1 MLHGQRAAAAGSR
14 IMTTER
20 LILREMRQAG
30 FAAPAEILQ
39 DPAVMYACGHTFTAE
54 EVQAWLDRQK
64 SRYRQYGF
72 GLQAIQLKARG
83 RMIGQAGLTM
93 QAYRDTQA
101 PEIGYL
107 LKNASGTAGTP
118 SRRPPP
124 ADNMHLRTSMQSAS
138 SPSSGPAM
146 PRLSGWPNPSACKRR
161 MN

>member
-1 MLHGQRAAAAGSR
+1 
-14 IMTTER
+14 MTTER

-54 EVQAWLDRQK
+54 EVQAWLDRQR

-72 GLQAIQLKARG
+72 GLRAIQLKAPG

-101 PEIGYL
+101 LEIGYL
-107 LKNASGTAGTP
+107 LKKRFWHRGYAVETAAAC
-118 SRRPPP
+118 RHMHCAPPCRARLLHP
-124 ADNMHLRTSMQSAS
+124 
-138 SPSSGPAM
+138 SGPAT

>member
-1 MLHGQRAAAAGSR
+1 
-14 IMTTER
+14 MTTER

-72 GLQAIQLKARG
+72 GLQAIQLKASG

-107 LKNASGTAGTP
+107 LKKRFCHRGYAVEMAAACRQYAFAHLHAERVFSIIRPGNAP
-118 SRRPPP
+118 SVRV
-124 ADNMHLRTSMQSAS
+124 AESI
-138 SPSSGPAM
+138 GM
-146 PRLSGWPNPSACKRR
+146 PCKRR